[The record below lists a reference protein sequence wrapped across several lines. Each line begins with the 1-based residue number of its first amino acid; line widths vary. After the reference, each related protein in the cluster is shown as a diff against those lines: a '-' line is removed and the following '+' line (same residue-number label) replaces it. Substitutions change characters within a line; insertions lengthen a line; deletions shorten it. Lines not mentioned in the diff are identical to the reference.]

1 MTTQELLRLD
11 RAHTIYSWKPQKD
24 VLPIMIDSADGAMM
38 YGTDG
43 TEYIDFCAGLLN
55 VNLGHNNAHVKEAM
69 KAQMEKVC
77 YVGTMFGT
85 EPKARLGEMVASVTP
100 GDLDYVFYTNGGAE
114 AIENAVKAARW
125 YTGRHKIYS
134 CWRSYHG
141 ATSTAIGLSGD
152 PRRWPAE
159 QGANGLVKFFGPYPY
174 RCPFGSTTEEEA
186 NARALDV
193 LTTQVMLDGPHT
205 IAAIVMEPIVGTNGI
220 IIPSST
226 FMQGVR
232 ELCDRHGIVMVI
244 DETMAGWGRSGK
256 WFGIEHFDVVPDI
269 ITTAK
274 GITSGYVQLGAMIWS
289 KKIWDYYWDHPFM
302 GGLTYGG
309 HALACA
315 TAIANI
321 EEYRR
326 LNLIEAS
333 ATKGRYLEEKLL
345 ELKEVHP
352 SVGDVRVK
360 GLWACIELTSDRETK
375 AELAGFADRLGN
387 VSGEMTRIMYDG
399 GLYCFAKWDFI
410 FIAPP
415 LIIEH
420 EQIDRAVS
428 VLDRALQYS
437 DRLIAP
443 KNKETLHV

>member
-1 MTTQELLRLD
+1 MTTQELLQLD
-11 RAHTIYSWKPQKD
+11 RAHTVYAWKAQKD
-24 VLPIMIDSADGAMM
+24 VHPIMIDRADGSTM

-43 TEYIDFCAGLLN
+43 KEYIDFCAGLLN

-69 KAQMEKVC
+69 KAQMEKAC
-77 YVGTMFGT
+77 YVGTSFGT
-85 EPKARLGEMVASVTP
+85 EPKARLGEMISQVTP

-125 YTGRHKIYS
+125 YTGRHKVYS
-134 CWRSYHG
+134 AWRSYHG

-159 QGANGLVKFFGPYPY
+159 NAVNGLVKFFGPYPY

-186 NARALDV
+186 NIRALNT
-193 LTTQVMLDGPHT
+193 LETQIMLDGPKT

-220 IIPSST
+220 IIPSEH
-226 FMQGVR
+226 FMKGVR
-232 ELCDRHGIVMVI
+232 RICDEHGIVMVI

-256 WFGIEHFDVVPDI
+256 WFAIEHFGVVPDI

-289 KKIWDYYWDHPFM
+289 KKIWDYYWEHPFT

-321 EEYRR
+321 EEYKR
-326 LNLIEAS
+326 LNLIDES
-333 ATKGRYLEEKLL
+333 ARKGLYLEKKLL
-345 ELKEVHP
+345 ELKAVHP

-360 GLWACIELTSDRETK
+360 GLWACIELTENRETK
-375 AELAGFADRLGN
+375 AELAGYADRKQN
-387 VSGEMTRIMYDG
+387 VSA
-399 GLYCFAKWDFI
+399 GLTKILYENGVYCFAKWDFI

-415 LIIEH
+415 LIISE
-420 EQIDRAVS
+420 EQIDQAVAAIGT
-428 VLDRALQYS
+428 ALEYT
-437 DRLIAP
+437 DKLT
-443 KNKETLHV
+443 K